1 MEQIRRS
8 LSLQLV
14 LAIVGALA
22 LLLSIVA
29 AMMVKSSSDD
39 TRARIDQDIS
49 ALITL
54 KANEIGNY
62 FYAKGQIIHSVFAN
76 PAINNWFA
84 KYHSRGSDLS
94 LDPGYQQLVDYF
106 HFFSEQ
112 DKEIK
117 SVFFGSANTFE
128 YFDLN
133 GRYDGDPDYYTNKRP
148 WWQEAIDKNGLFV
161 GDPAVDANDGSIS
174 ATVKTV
180 VKDANGRLIGIGGM
194 DILIDTIGKNLLAPI
209 KYRGEGQAFLMTE
222 QGKLVYFPGFNQG
235 FPAGSDAA
243 VIDNLS
249 GDNQGFSELKREMQ
263 TRDAGIAEVTY
274 QGELQRV
281 SYIAIRGDYPKV
293 RWYLG
298 FMLPNEVFQAP
309 VKQSLWQTS
318 LVSVGIILLVA
329 LTVFLMMLPFRR
341 NLNSLLHTMEDIAEG
356 EGDLSRRIEINRDDE
371 LGRLGAAFN
380 LFAAKVQ
387 SLLLETRELSGRVD
401 NGVAAAAEVCDNALA
416 SVSAQKQEI
425 ASVATAATEMA
436 HTSQE
441 MATSAQRAAEFAE
454 TALLQSRN
462 GADVVQQASQGMH
475 SLSTQVNQAAGVI
488 RALRSS
494 SEEIGEVLSVIR
506 AIAEQTNLLALNAA
520 IEAARAGE
528 LGRGFAVVADEV
540 RTLASRTQDSTTNI
554 QGIIQTLQ
562 QQAQQA
568 EQVMEA
574 GVREANQGQSLT
586 LEVERALTEIT
597 AAVDAIQLQTMEI
610 TAAIGQQAV
619 VAEEVACNIEN
630 VRGRSDESLSASEE
644 LSHQMQAFQQ
654 LATALGRNIGQ
665 FRID

>member
-29 AMMVKSSSDD
+29 AVMVKSSSDD

-356 EGDLSRRIEINRDDE
+356 EGDLSRRIEINRADE

-380 LFAAKVQ
+380 RFAAKVQ

-528 LGRGFAVVADEV
+528 QGRGFAVVADEV
-540 RTLASRTQDSTTNI
+540 RSLASRTQAS
-554 QGIIQTLQ
+554 
-562 QQAQQA
+562 
-568 EQVMEA
+568 
-574 GVREANQGQSLT
+574 T
-586 LEVERALTEIT
+586 LEINEMLSELHRLVSQAVSAMEESQQSCHRSVESSKLISESLGAVTSSVTSINDMSTQIAT
-597 AAVDAIQLQTMEI
+597 AATEQSSVTEEINRNIYAIQEI
-610 TAAIGQQAV
+610 
-619 VAEEVACNIEN
+619 VAELLH
-630 VRGRSDESLSASEE
+630 SSEDAARVSQTV
-644 LSHQMQAFQQ
+644 SHSGDN
-654 LATALGRNIGQ
+654 LGKLVNQ
-665 FRID
+665 FRV

>member
-1 MEQIRRS
+1 
-8 LSLQLV
+8 
-14 LAIVGALA
+14 
-22 LLLSIVA
+22 
-29 AMMVKSSSDD
+29 MVKSSSDD

-106 HFFSEQ
+106 QFFSEQ

-148 WWQEAIDKNGLFV
+148 WWQEAIDRNGLFV

-356 EGDLSRRIEINRDDE
+356 EGDLSRRIEINRADE

-380 LFAAKVQ
+380 RFAAKVQ
-387 SLLLETRELSGRVD
+387 SLLLETRELSGRWIMVLPPRLRC
-401 NGVAAAAEVCDNALA
+401 VTTHWPL
-416 SVSAQKQEI
+416 SAPRNRKLPQWPQPLPKWPTQARRWRPAPNEPP
-425 ASVATAATEMA
+425 SFPRRRCCSPETAQMWCSRPVRECTHFPLRSTRLRGLFGRSEA
-436 HTSQE
+436 
-441 MATSAQRAAEFAE
+441 AQR
-454 TALLQSRN
+454 R
-462 GADVVQQASQGMH
+462 
-475 SLSTQVNQAAGVI
+475 
-488 RALRSS
+488 
-494 SEEIGEVLSVIR
+494 
-506 AIAEQTNLLALNAA
+506 
-520 IEAARAGE
+520 
-528 LGRGFAVVADEV
+528 
-540 RTLASRTQDSTTNI
+540 
-554 QGIIQTLQ
+554 
-562 QQAQQA
+562 
-568 EQVMEA
+568 
-574 GVREANQGQSLT
+574 
-586 LEVERALTEIT
+586 
-597 AAVDAIQLQTMEI
+597 
-610 TAAIGQQAV
+610 
-619 VAEEVACNIEN
+619 
-630 VRGRSDESLSASEE
+630 
-644 LSHQMQAFQQ
+644 
-654 LATALGRNIGQ
+654 
-665 FRID
+665 